1 VITDPFSYR
10 DNPAVPV
17 FPDDHPII
25 IYDGKCRMCSGF
37 VRFIL
42 RHDKRDCFR
51 FIAAQS
57 PLGTALYQHY
67 GLDSV
72 DYETNILLERGRTWL
87 KSEGSIRMFEHLGLP
102 WSCMTIGRLLPLRI
116 RDSLYEVIARNRLR
130 WFGKRQTCY
139 LQDPGHA
146 SKFLG

>member
-51 FIAAQS
+51 FIAVQS
-57 PLGTALYQHY
+57 PLGTALCTLTSSCY
-67 GLDSV
+67 S
-72 DYETNILLERGRTWL
+72 ILSPRDASASLSRALHL
-87 KSEGSIRMFEHLGLP
+87 KGIS
-102 WSCMTIGRLLPLRI
+102 
-116 RDSLYEVIARNRLR
+116 
-130 WFGKRQTCY
+130 
-139 LQDPGHA
+139 
-146 SKFLG
+146 